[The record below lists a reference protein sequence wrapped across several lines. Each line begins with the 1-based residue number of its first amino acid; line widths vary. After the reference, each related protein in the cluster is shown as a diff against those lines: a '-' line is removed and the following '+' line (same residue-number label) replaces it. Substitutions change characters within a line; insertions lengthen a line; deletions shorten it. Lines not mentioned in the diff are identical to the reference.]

1 MSAVITAPVVHVTGM
16 RLTESDQPFD
26 LDLREGQVLGLAGL
40 EGHGQQRLLEVL
52 SGQAPFA
59 AGAVEVA
66 DKHGRGSSSGP
77 RSLHDAFGMGIVYVP
92 RDRKTQGILPG
103 LSVLEN
109 FAVATLSDYATAGI
123 LHPRSVRRRYQEFAD
138 RLGIVA
144 ADSGVPIRSL
154 SGGNQQKVL
163 LARWLAAA
171 PRVLLLND
179 PSRGVDHPTRVSLY
193 EIYREV
199 AATGAAVVLLST
211 EIEELLAVGEEI
223 VVFRDRTIS
232 ARLTGE
238 GVTRERILSAM
249 FGGHDE

>member
-1 MSAVITAPVVHVTGM
+1 MNTSVASPVM
-16 RLTESDQPFD
+16 QMASLRLTKTAKPFD
-26 LDLREGQVLGLAGL
+26 LDLHSGRVIGLAGL

-52 SGQAPFA
+52 SGQASFA
-59 AGAVEVA
+59 AGTIQIA
-66 DKHGRGSSSGP
+66 DARDRSVSGVS
-77 RSLHDAFGMGIVYVP
+77 RSLRDAYAKGIVYVP
-92 RDRKTQGILPG
+92 RDRKTQGILPS

-123 LHPRSVRRRYQEFAD
+123 VRPGSLRRRYAEFAD

-144 ADSGVPIRSL
+144 ADSGSPIRSL

-199 AATGAAVVLLST
+199 AAEGAAVVVLST
-211 EIEELLAVGEEI
+211 ELEEVLAVGEEI
-223 VVFRDRTIS
+223 VVFRDATIS
-232 ARLTGE
+232 AHLRGE
-238 GVTRERILSAM
+238 DRTRERILSAM

>member
-1 MSAVITAPVVHVTGM
+1 VNTLTGTPVM
-16 RLTESDQPFD
+16 RLANLCLTENAQPFD
-26 LDLREGQVLGLAGL
+26 LDLHSGQVVTLAGL

-52 SGQAPFA
+52 SGQARFPD
-59 AGAVEVA
+59 GTMQMA
-66 DKHGRGSSSGP
+66 DARGRTVSGVS
-77 RSLHDAFGMGIVYVP
+77 RSLRDAYAKGIVYVP
-92 RDRKTQGILPG
+92 RDRKTQGILPS

-109 FAVATLSDYATAGI
+109 FAVATLSDYATGGI
-123 LHPRSVRRRYQEFAD
+123 VRPRSLRRRYAEFAD

-144 ADSGVPIRSL
+144 ADSASPIRSL

-171 PRVLLLND
+171 PRMLLLND

-199 AATGAAVVLLST
+199 AAEGAAVVLLST
-211 EIEELLAVGEEI
+211 ELEEVLAVGDVI
-223 VVFRDRTIS
+223 VVFRDATIS
-232 ARLTGE
+232 AHLTGE
-238 GVTRERILSAM
+238 DRTRERILSAM